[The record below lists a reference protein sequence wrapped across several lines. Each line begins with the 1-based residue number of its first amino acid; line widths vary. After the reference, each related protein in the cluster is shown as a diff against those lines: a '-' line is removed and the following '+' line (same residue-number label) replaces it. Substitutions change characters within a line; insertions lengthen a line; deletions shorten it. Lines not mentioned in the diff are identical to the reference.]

1 MGLSFFGRIATSQ
14 GTLLRRSKWIA
25 KALCVKRLW
34 SKVKKPIHMSWVDLI
49 SFPQIHQDIYIWRGT
64 QLRFSSVDV
73 LTLFPLSW
81 VGLEYAIMIEWQ
93 TEILWSSSSSV
104 LIGFEQTNRDPCSHR
119 MALNLTTQPQTVRMG
134 LEWHKATVHDRHLKT
149 ISLITAFSSD
159 YDIIFSCP
167 TCKAFWPITALRLR
181 ERRGISRCYW
191 TYPWII
197 RS

>member
-1 MGLSFFGRIATSQ
+1 MAIALGIGDGIVVLWQNRNQPGDTIAQVQVNSQ
-14 GTLLRRSKWIA
+14 GS
-25 KALCVKRLW
+25 LCEAIMVKG
-34 SKVKKPIHMSWVDLI
+34 DLI

-73 LTLFPLSW
+73 LALFPLSW

-104 LIGFEQTNRDPCSHR
+104 LIGFEQTNRDPRSHR

-167 TCKAFWPITALRLR
+167 TCKVFWPITALRLR